1 MLTAKKTIQKA
12 AQRGRRRLLIDAL
25 DARVPISSGLNQLR
39 SSLASGRTVEQLMGD
54 LVKYVRSL
62 KQEHC
67 DVPEPN
73 TDSRNVADELIRS
86 GMLSSRTILFLSVSL
101 SDWKVT
107 GASTG
112 LKEIL
117 KDNPFKQ
124 LEGRRFIDFVHPRD
138 ALKLRCLSSFHGS
151 EGSSSLLNTS
161 YEVYIRT
168 FDSESFE
175 CRRCTLVPISVHDY
189 GVVLFNL
196 LLDPAASYIPEPL
209 NVAVLKQLSGIY
221 AFDEIR
227 SSTLPWDL
235 DAKIE
240 RLDQDHFG
248 FIPMIGALLHCPQTR
263 KIVQEMSSKFGMQ
276 LSRLALRMFQLHL
289 SFLVNEEGFLVMSKH
304 VRLKLPSYMGNFQSM
319 WQKHEQSSIDG
330 NKEDLWLRKEA
341 WNRFYQHKNTRNL
354 EIHLSKFSL
363 RRDGGSVRC
372 SNSESILVNQ
382 EGITI
387 WSEFWDESQAKFADV
402 VQYFSKVAGTDDML
416 YSTEL
421 NCNRSVRRTD
431 RGVDALQKTDRFGFL
446 LNQGAL
452 ILVAPYLT

>member
-62 KQEHC
+62 KQEPC
-67 DVPEPN
+67 DAPEPGSAD
-73 TDSRNVADELIRS
+73 TRRIADELIRS
-86 GMLSSRTILFLSVSL
+86 GMLSSRTFLFLSVSL
-101 SDWKVT
+101 SDWRVT
-107 GASTG
+107 AASAG
-112 LKEIL
+112 LKEL
-117 KDNPFKQ
+117 LRENPFKQ

-138 ALKLRCLSSFHGS
+138 ALKLRCLSSLQGV
-151 EGSSSLLNTS
+151 EGASSLLNTS

-168 FDSESFE
+168 FDSERFD
-175 CRRCTLVPISVHDY
+175 CRRCTLVPMAVDDS
-189 GVVLFNL
+189 GVAIFHMS
-196 LLDPAASYIPEPL
+196 LDAMPCSNPSPLSAAALQE
-209 NVAVLKQLSGIY
+209 LSGIY

-263 KIVQEMSSKFGMQ
+263 ATVQEMSSKFGMQ

-289 SFLVNEEGFLVMSKH
+289 SFIVNDEGVLVMSKH

-319 WQKHEQSSIDG
+319 WQKHEQSSVDG
-330 NKEDLWLRKEA
+330 NKDDVWFRKEA
-341 WNRFYQHKNTRNL
+341 WNRLYQHRNTQSM

-363 RRDGGSVRC
+363 RRDGEGVRC

-387 WSEFWDESQAKFADV
+387 WSEFWDGSQHKFADV
-402 VQYFSKVAGTDDML
+402 VQYFSKVSGIDDIL
-416 YSTEL
+416 YTAEL
-421 NCNRSVRRTD
+421 SCNSATRR
-431 RGVDALQKTDRFGFL
+431 
-446 LNQGAL
+446 
-452 ILVAPYLT
+452 